1 LEQYGI
7 RVADHW
13 ATRLKTPVLFEHLVI
28 LITHSFETPV
38 MGIFIVAAGAFSL
51 PDDSFNRRNY

>member
-1 LEQYGI
+1 
-7 RVADHW
+7 
-13 ATRLKTPVLFEHLVI
+13 

-51 PDDSFNRRNY
+51 LDDSFNRRNG